1 MEQLNISTKQ
11 TTGEHLTYI
20 DRVFLETCRKKG
32 RTVAWIASALNTHR
46 STIYREIVAGT
57 VPRLNSDLT

>member
-32 RTVAWIASALNTHR
+32 RAVA
-46 STIYREIVAGT
+46 
-57 VPRLNSDLT
+57 